1 MTYIQE
7 RGSTHVYHVN
17 RMSKEEM
24 DHMISLCVHDQPA
37 YCVAACPFKVDTKEM
52 LFYASKGNFK
62 KALAIYE
69 KITPFPMILCD
80 GCTAPCEDKCKLC
93 ELGDGISIR
102 EVERAIVRYGE
113 SSKRSSVFR
122 MRKKKK
128 AAIFGSG
135 LFVLF
140 LAGELERKMYPAT
153 VYCQEEDYAE
163 YIAAAAAHL
172 SEADCKNEAKRLKA
186 MDLTFEFGCSLDPV
200 FIREKMKLAD
210 VVCASEEIA
219 QKLAPEEAAD
229 TERKGNDLEPCKRKE
244 KPGWD
249 F

>member
-153 VYCQEEDYAE
+153 VYCQEEDYEE
-163 YIAAAAAHL
+163 YIA
-172 SEADCKNEAKRLKA
+172 
-186 MDLTFEFGCSLDPV
+186 CSLSMISV
-200 FIREKMKLAD
+200 SA
-210 VVCASEEIA
+210 ASSGASIGGSSRYRDHA
-219 QKLAPEEAAD
+219 
-229 TERKGNDLEPCKRKE
+229 ERTGGNRKRTDAVSDGCRFCRKE
-244 KPGWD
+244 SCPDSGSSCTES
-249 F
+249 FTTRQQRQ

>member
-52 LFYASKGNFK
+52 LFYAAKGNFK

-80 GCTAPCEDKCKLC
+80 GCTAPCEEKCKLC
-93 ELGDGISIR
+93 EIGDGVSIR

-113 SSKRSSVFR
+113 SGKRTGGSPGQQRS
-122 MRKKKK
+122 RKSLTGPTLSENEDNRERFGGPNGRNIRRYDEIRFEMD
-128 AAIFGSG
+128 AARGSG
-135 LFVLF
+135 N
-140 LAGELERKMYPAT
+140 PAVCT
-153 VYCQEEDYAE
+153 AV
-163 YIAAAAAHL
+163 
-172 SEADCKNEAKRLKA
+172 R
-186 MDLTFEFGCSLDPV
+186 G
-200 FIREKMKLAD
+200 AD
-210 VVCASEEIA
+210 VRKAQRAVRIGRGDQSGRRVPAESPFHFPVRVRLLAVEIHRA
-219 QKLAPEEAAD
+219 
-229 TERKGNDLEPCKRKE
+229 
-244 KPGWD
+244 
-249 F
+249 

>member
-153 VYCQEEDYAE
+153 VYCQEED
-163 YIAAAAAHL
+163 L
-172 SEADCKNEAKRLKA
+172 SL
-186 MDLTFEFGCSLDPV
+186 
-200 FIREKMKLAD
+200 IHI
-210 VVCASEEIA
+210 SE
-219 QKLAPEEAAD
+219 P
-229 TERKGNDLEPCKRKE
+229 TRRS
-244 KPGWD
+244 
-249 F
+249 

>member
-52 LFYASKGNFK
+52 LFYAAKGNFK

-80 GCTAPCEDKCKLC
+80 GCTAPCEEKCKLC
-93 ELGDGISIR
+93 EIGDGVSIR

-113 SSKRSSVFR
+113 SGKRSSVFR
-122 MRKKKK
+122 IRKKKK
-128 AAIFGSG
+128 AVIFGSG
-135 LFVLF
+135 LFPLF
-140 LAGELERKMYPAT
+140 LAGELERKMYPT
-153 VYCQEEDYAE
+153 TIYCQEENYEE
-163 YIAAAAAHL
+163 YIAAAAHL
-172 SEADCKNEAKRLKA
+172 SESDCRNEAKRLKS
-186 MDLTFEFGCSLDPV
+186 MDLSFEAGTTGRSRYRNHAERTGQDRQRTNTISDGCC
-200 FIREKMKLAD
+200 FF
-210 VVCASEEIA
+210 
-219 QKLAPEEAAD
+219 
-229 TERKGNDLEPCKRKE
+229 CKESRPDGRSSRAE
-244 KPGWD
+244 S
-249 F
+249 FSVQQQRQ